1 MKSLKDIKS
10 TKDIKVSEKISE
22 SIIGQDEALNVIK
35 KASKQRRNVLLI
47 GSPGTGKSLLGQ
59 ALAELIPKEKVV
71 DIISIHN
78 PTDEN
83 RPLIKVVPQGE
94 ARKLQLK
101 AKLETS
107 AVFKRQTII
116 MLLFVILV
124 SLLPYYFW
132 KTGEISDVIYA
143 SSMITGMIFIIGF
156 VFFLNISKKLQPK
169 HYVPKILVDNAD
181 MDRAPFYDATGSH
194 AGSLLG
200 DVLHDPLQSLS
211 SSNIIMNIITNINTT
226 LLQKIK
232 LNKLLDPLFRKH
244 ESELIKQD
252 KYEAFFTEKD
262 ELQVLAENNKQIEES
277 EVLSANRYPFTGN
290 LIKITTETG
299 KTLLVT
305 PEHKVAVKRF
315 GKIIY
320 KAAEKLTRFDKVI
333 TLN

>member
-252 KYEAFFTEKD
+252 KYEAFFTAKD
-262 ELQVLAENNKQIEES
+262 ELQVLAENNKQVEES

-333 TLN
+333 TVN

>member
-71 DIISIHN
+71 DIISVHN

-83 RPLIKVVPQGE
+83 RPLIKVVQQGE

-262 ELQVLAENNKQIEES
+262 ELQILAENNKKVEES